1 MVRASSSDTGA
12 TTSSDRDV
20 AYPFGHGLTYSTFE
34 YSNPAVER
42 VRDGWKCT
50 VDVRNAGHVTA
61 REVVQ
66 LYLGAPVGEVRRSKV
81 ELVGFAIAELA
92 AGAVRRISITCPDR
106 AMARWDN
113 GWITDAGTYTFSF
126 GKSSRDLVVTESVEV
141 TGRGDRT
148 RLTFDSTLNEWL
160 DDAAVGPRL
169 LDRVRALDAIGNT
182 IGLLSD
188 PTARLMIGGMPIKRL
203 TVDSGNVLTLD
214 LLTEVNH

>member
-1 MVRASSSDTGA
+1 
-12 TTSSDRDV
+12 
-20 AYPFGHGLTYSTFE
+20 
-34 YSNPAVER
+34 
-42 VRDGWKCT
+42 
-50 VDVRNAGHVTA
+50 
-61 REVVQ
+61 
-66 LYLGAPVGEVRRSKV
+66 
-81 ELVGFAIAELA
+81 
-92 AGAVRRISITCPDR
+92 
-106 AMARWDN
+106 MARWDN

-214 LLTEVNH
+214 LLAQVNH